1 MRMKNDLQ
9 RHDNPTQR
17 HNDSHILP
25 TLTTPSR
32 YNTNLEFPL
41 RGKNNHHSQILH
53 QSPRKALISHQK
65 QQPHITFFDSPPKE
79 ACKLLS
85 PDSNTKLAK
94 RRSKHHLWKDRGKS
108 GKGKGRR
115 IIYQVSHF
123 IITNKKKT
131 RQRELLPKIIRQK
144 QIKRTKRL

>member
-1 MRMKNDLQ
+1 MKNDLQ

-17 HNDSHILP
+17 RNDSHILP

-32 YNTNLEFPL
+32 YNTNIAFPP
-41 RGKNNHHSQILH
+41 RGKNNHHSKVLH
-53 QSPRKALISHQK
+53 QTPTKAFISHPK
-65 QQPHITFFDSPPKE
+65 QQPNITFFDSPPKE
-79 ACKLLS
+79 AFKLLS

-94 RRSKHHLWKDRGKS
+94 RRSKYHLWEDRGKS

-123 IITNKKKT
+123 IITNKKKKT
-131 RQRELLPKIIRQK
+131 RQRELLPKIIPQK